1 MAQAHNIV
9 THSMSYES
17 WQASIGSLDFGFE
30 RGIGGHEGRQGQD
43 TTQRLRVAWCK
54 PCSESATLAEPA
66 YDDPVC
72 RDSLTYFAFQALA

>member
-17 WQASIGSLDFGFE
+17 RQASIGSLDFGFE
-30 RGIGGHEGRQGQD
+30 RGIGGHEGRQGQH

-54 PCSESATLAEPA
+54 P
-66 YDDPVC
+66 
-72 RDSLTYFAFQALA
+72 